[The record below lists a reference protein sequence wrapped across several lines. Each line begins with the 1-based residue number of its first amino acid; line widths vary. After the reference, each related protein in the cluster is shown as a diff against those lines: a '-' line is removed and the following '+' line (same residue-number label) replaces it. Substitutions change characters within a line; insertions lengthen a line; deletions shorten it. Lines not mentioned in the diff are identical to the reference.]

1 MVLRESSNFAL
12 AMTIKDF
19 HKAAIITPEH
29 EVSYAELMQY
39 IKGYAMLMKGTLND
53 GVSVSGTKKK
63 VLIFSENR
71 EEWVYAF
78 FAIWYNGDIAV
89 TVDATAT
96 VPDVAYIMKDSGAD
110 AIWVSPTTESVARE
124 AIAQAGIDIRV
135 LAIDGVEKST
145 EPVEAQ
151 MVFEADPNATTPL
164 EKTTLIIYTSGTTG
178 SPKGVMLSYENLEAN
193 IRSVSD
199 EVPIFNVE
207 RRTLMLLPVHHV
219 LPLMGS
225 VIAPITRGGGIAI
238 CPTMTGP
245 DIMNM
250 LCRGQ
255 IAIFIGVPRLWQTLY
270 TGIKKKIDEKWITR
284 TLFNICFRLQNRTLS
299 RFIFQSVHK
308 KMGGHLDYCVSGG
321 AALDREIGYGLK
333 ALGLDVLEGYGMTET
348 APIIAFTRPGD
359 YIPGCSGK
367 PLPSVEVKIVNGEL
381 CAKGDNLMLGYYNRP
396 EETAQVIDKDG
407 FLHTGDLASIDE
419 EGRVY
424 ITGRTK
430 EIIVLSNG
438 KNVQPNEI
446 EFQLEKF
453 DTYVKEAAVTENADQ
468 LVAIIV
474 PKENVNG
481 GQRPLTPSSLRGG
494 VNYPNNYPEEGDGQS
509 IEQLLKEKVIQPYNR
524 SVENYKKIM
533 KIVVYEGDLPRTK
546 LDKLQRFK
554 LKEIVN
560 GNVNVNGNGVQ
571 RPLTPSSLRGG
582 VSNGN
587 GSENLSPV
595 EAAVTKFIAAEK
607 HCDVRLTDH
616 IETDLALDSLDKV
629 SLQSYIEETFGVSV
643 NADEMADFG
652 SIADMCKH
660 ITEESSGNGNGGQR
674 PLTPSS
680 LRGGVSYGNETLASI
695 DWHDILVSSSASAAS
710 TNDLP
715 STKGIHAFMHSLYAK
730 LFNAYFRSN
739 NRLTI
744 KGMENVPAEGPA
756 IIAPNHQSYFDG
768 ALAVCGMSW
777 KGVRDY
783 YFYATEEHVNT
794 NGRRWM
800 AKRHNVIIMERKNLK
815 TSILKMA
822 EVLQA
827 GKRVVIFPEG
837 SRTFDGSLSSFKK
850 TFAILAKELNV
861 PIVPVC
867 IKGAY
872 EAMPRGRVLPTPHH
886 ITVEYL
892 PQVNVAAD
900 AELKDKSY
908 DEIAQKVQG
917 MILSC
922 LNSDK

>member
-1 MVLRESSNFAL
+1 MLQESSNFAP

-19 HKAAIITPEH
+19 HKAAIITPSH

-63 VLIFSENR
+63 VLVFSENR

-96 VPDVAYIMKDSGAD
+96 VSDVAYIMKDSGAD

-124 AIAQAGIDIRV
+124 AVAQAGIDIRMF
-135 LAIDGVEKST
+135 AIAGVEKST
-145 EPVEAQ
+145 EPVEAE

-164 EKTTLIIYTSGTTG
+164 EKTALIIYTSGTTG

-250 LCRGQ
+250 LCKGQ

-284 TLFNICFRLQNRTLS
+284 TLFNICYRLQNRTLS

-367 PLPSVEVKIVNGEL
+367 PLPSVEVKVVDGEL
-381 CAKGDNLMLGYYNRP
+381 CTKGDNLMLGYYNRP

-407 FLHTGDLASIDE
+407 FLHTGDLASIDA

-446 EFQLEKF
+446 EFQIEKF

-474 PKENVNG
+474 PQQAWAQGKSVAEM
-481 GQRPLTPSSLRGG
+481 
-494 VNYPNNYPEEGDGQS
+494 
-509 IEQLLKEKVIQPYNR
+509 EQQLKERVIQPYNR
-524 SVENYKKIM
+524 SVENYKKVM
-533 KIVVYEGDLPRTK
+533 KIVVFDGDLPRTK

-560 GNVNVNGNGVQ
+560 ANGNGNVNVNGNRNENLKPV
-571 RPLTPSSLRGG
+571 
-582 VSNGN
+582 
-587 GSENLSPV
+587 ENLSPV

-616 IETDLALDSLDKV
+616 VETDLALDSLDKV
-629 SLQSYIEETFGVSV
+629 SLQSFIEETFGVSI
-643 NADEMADFG
+643 NADEMADF
-652 SIADMCKH
+652 SSVADMCKH
-660 ITEESSGNGNGGQR
+660 ITDESNGNDNGN
-674 PLTPSS
+674 
-680 LRGGVSYGNETLASI
+680 GNETLATI
-695 DWHDILVSSSASAAS
+695 DWHDILTNTAAGSRACDATAGTPTTATAPTAQSAPAA
-710 TNDLP
+710 LP

-783 YFYATEEHVNT
+783 YFYATEDHVNT

>member
-1 MVLRESSNFAL
+1 
-12 AMTIKDF
+12 MTIKDF
-19 HKAAIITPEH
+19 HKAAIITPSH

-39 IKGYAMLMKGTLND
+39 IKGYAMLMKGALYD
-53 GVSVSGTKKK
+53 GVSASGTKKK
-63 VLIFSENR
+63 VLIFSENN

-96 VPDVAYIMKDSGAD
+96 VSDVAYIMKDSGAD

-124 AIAQAGIDIRV
+124 AVAQAGIDIRMF
-135 LAIDGVEKST
+135 AIAGVEKST
-145 EPVEAQ
+145 EPVEAE

-164 EKTTLIIYTSGTTG
+164 EKTALIIYTSGTTG

-250 LCRGQ
+250 LCKGQ

-284 TLFNICFRLQNRTLS
+284 TLFNICYRLQNRTLS

-367 PLPSVEVKIVNGEL
+367 PLPSVEVKIVDGEL
-381 CAKGDNLMLGYYNRP
+381 CTKGDNLMLGYYNRP

-407 FLHTGDLASIDE
+407 FLHTGDLASIDA

-446 EFQLEKF
+446 EFQIEKF

-474 PKENVNG
+474 PQQAWAQGKSVAEM
-481 GQRPLTPSSLRGG
+481 
-494 VNYPNNYPEEGDGQS
+494 
-509 IEQLLKEKVIQPYNR
+509 EQQLKERVIQPYNR
-524 SVENYKKIM
+524 SVENYKKVM
-533 KIVVYEGDLPRTK
+533 KIVVFDGDLPRTK

-554 LKEIVN
+554 LKEILN
-560 GNVNVNGNGVQ
+560 
-571 RPLTPSSLRGG
+571 LTPGPSPRERGAADKSG
-582 VSNGN
+582 KPV
-587 GSENLSPV
+587 ENLSPV

-616 IETDLALDSLDKV
+616 VETDLALDSLDKV
-629 SLQSYIEETFGVSV
+629 SLQSFIEETFGVSI
-643 NADEMADFG
+643 NADEMADF
-652 SIADMCKH
+652 SSVADMCKH
-660 ITEESSGNGNGGQR
+660 ITDESNGNDNGN
-674 PLTPSS
+674 
-680 LRGGVSYGNETLASI
+680 GNETLATI
-695 DWHDILVSSSASAAS
+695 DWHDILTNTAAGSRACDATAGTPTTATAPTAQSAPAA
-710 TNDLP
+710 LP

-768 ALAVCGMSW
+768 ALVVCGMSW

-783 YFYATEEHVNT
+783 YFYATEDHVNT

>member
-1 MVLRESSNFAL
+1 
-12 AMTIKDF
+12 MTIKDF
-19 HKAAIITPEH
+19 HKAAIITPSH

-39 IKGYAMLMKGTLND
+39 IKGYAMLMKGALYD
-53 GVSVSGTKKK
+53 GVSASGTKKK
-63 VLIFSENR
+63 VLIFSENN

-96 VPDVAYIMKDSGAD
+96 VSDVAYIMKDSGAD

-124 AIAQAGIDIRV
+124 AVAQAGIDIRMF
-135 LAIDGVEKST
+135 AIAGVEKST
-145 EPVEAQ
+145 EPVEAE

-164 EKTTLIIYTSGTTG
+164 EKTALIIYTSGTTG

-250 LCRGQ
+250 LCKGQ

-284 TLFNICFRLQNRTLS
+284 TLFNICYRLQNRTLS

-367 PLPSVEVKIVNGEL
+367 PLPSVEVKVVDGEL

-407 FLHTGDLASIDE
+407 FLHTGDLASIDA

-446 EFQLEKF
+446 EFQIEKF

-474 PKENVNG
+474 PQQAWAQGKSVAEM
-481 GQRPLTPSSLRGG
+481 
-494 VNYPNNYPEEGDGQS
+494 
-509 IEQLLKEKVIQPYNR
+509 EQQLKERVIQPYNR
-524 SVENYKKIM
+524 SVENYKKVM
-533 KIVVYEGDLPRTK
+533 KIVVFDGDLPRTK

-554 LKEIVN
+554 LKEILN
-560 GNVNVNGNGVQ
+560 
-571 RPLTPSSLRGG
+571 LTPGPSPRERGAADKSG
-582 VSNGN
+582 KPV
-587 GSENLSPV
+587 ENLSPV

-616 IETDLALDSLDKV
+616 VETDLALDSLDKV
-629 SLQSYIEETFGVSV
+629 SLQSFIEETFGVSI
-643 NADEMADFG
+643 NADEMADF
-652 SIADMCKH
+652 SSVADMCRH
-660 ITEESSGNGNGGQR
+660 ITAESNNLQSKMR
-674 PLTPSS
+674 
-680 LRGGVSYGNETLASI
+680 ETLATI
-695 DWHDILVSSSASAAS
+695 DWHDILTNTAAGSRACDATAGTPTTATAPTAQSAPAA
-710 TNDLP
+710 LP

-783 YFYATEEHVNT
+783 YFYATEDHVNT

-837 SRTFDGSLSSFKK
+837 SRTFDGSLSSFRK

>member
-1 MVLRESSNFAL
+1 MLQESSNFAP

-19 HKAAIITPEH
+19 HKAAIITPSH

-39 IKGYAMLMKGTLND
+39 IKGYAMLMKGALYD
-53 GVSVSGTKKK
+53 GASASGTKKK
-63 VLIFSENR
+63 VLIFSENN

-96 VPDVAYIMKDSGAD
+96 VSDVAYIMKDSGAD

-124 AIAQAGIDIRV
+124 AVAQAGIDIRMF
-135 LAIDGVEKST
+135 AIAGVEKST
-145 EPVEAQ
+145 EPVEAE

-164 EKTTLIIYTSGTTG
+164 EKTALIIYTSGTTG

-250 LCRGQ
+250 LCKGQ

-284 TLFNICFRLQNRTLS
+284 TLFNICYRLQNRTLS

-367 PLPSVEVKIVNGEL
+367 PLPSVEVKVVDGEL
-381 CAKGDNLMLGYYNRP
+381 CTKGDNLMLGYYNRP

-407 FLHTGDLASIDE
+407 FLHTGDLASIDA

-446 EFQLEKF
+446 EFQIEKF

-474 PKENVNG
+474 PNVNVNVNG
-481 GQRPLTPSSLRGG
+481 
-494 VNYPNNYPEEGDGQS
+494 NGQS
-509 IEQLLKEKVIQPYNR
+509 IEQLLKERVIQPYNR
-524 SVENYKKIM
+524 SVENYKKVM
-533 KIVVYEGDLPRTK
+533 KIVVFDGDLPRTK

-560 GNVNVNGNGVQ
+560 GNVNGNGNRNGNVNVNGNRNENLKPV
-571 RPLTPSSLRGG
+571 
-582 VSNGN
+582 
-587 GSENLSPV
+587 ENLSPV
-595 EAAVTKFIAAEK
+595 EAAVTKFVAAEK

-616 IETDLALDSLDKV
+616 VETDLALDSLDKV
-629 SLQSYIEETFGVSV
+629 SLQSFIEETFGVSI
-643 NADEMADFG
+643 NADEMADF
-652 SIADMCKH
+652 SSVADMCRH
-660 ITEESSGNGNGGQR
+660 ITAESNNLQSKMR
-674 PLTPSS
+674 
-680 LRGGVSYGNETLASI
+680 ETLATI
-695 DWHDILVSSSASAAS
+695 DWHDILTNTAAGSRACDATAGTPTTATAPTAQSAPAA
-710 TNDLP
+710 LP

-783 YFYATEEHVNT
+783 YFYATEDHVNT

-837 SRTFDGSLSSFKK
+837 SRTFDGSLSSFRK

>member
-1 MVLRESSNFAL
+1 MLQESSNFAP

-19 HKAAIITPEH
+19 HKAAIITPSH

-39 IKGYAMLMKGTLND
+39 IKGYAMLMKGALYD
-53 GVSVSGTKKK
+53 GVSASGTKKK
-63 VLIFSENR
+63 VLIFSENN

-96 VPDVAYIMKDSGAD
+96 VSDVAYIMKDSGAD

-124 AIAQAGIDIRV
+124 AVAQAGIDIRMF
-135 LAIDGVEKST
+135 AIAGVEKST
-145 EPVEAQ
+145 EPVEAE

-164 EKTTLIIYTSGTTG
+164 EKTALIIYTSGTTG

-250 LCRGQ
+250 LCKGQ

-284 TLFNICFRLQNRTLS
+284 TLFNICYRLQNRTLS

-367 PLPSVEVKIVNGEL
+367 PLPSVEVKVVDGEL
-381 CAKGDNLMLGYYNRP
+381 CTKGDNLMLGYYNRP

-407 FLHTGDLASIDE
+407 FLHTGDLASIDA

-446 EFQLEKF
+446 EFQIEKF

-474 PKENVNG
+474 PQQAWAQGKSVAEM
-481 GQRPLTPSSLRGG
+481 
-494 VNYPNNYPEEGDGQS
+494 
-509 IEQLLKEKVIQPYNR
+509 EQQLKERVIQPYNR
-524 SVENYKKIM
+524 SVENYKKVM
-533 KIVVYEGDLPRTK
+533 KIVVFDGDLPRTK

-560 GNVNVNGNGVQ
+560 ANGNGNVNVNGNRNENLKPV
-571 RPLTPSSLRGG
+571 
-582 VSNGN
+582 
-587 GSENLSPV
+587 ENLSPV

-616 IETDLALDSLDKV
+616 VETDLALDSLDKV
-629 SLQSYIEETFGVSV
+629 SLQSFIEETFGVSI
-643 NADEMADFG
+643 NADEMADF
-652 SIADMCKH
+652 SSVADMCKH
-660 ITEESSGNGNGGQR
+660 ITDESNGNDNGN
-674 PLTPSS
+674 
-680 LRGGVSYGNETLASI
+680 GNETLATI
-695 DWHDILVSSSASAAS
+695 DWHDILTNTAAGSRACDATAGTPTTATAPTAQSAPAA
-710 TNDLP
+710 LP

-783 YFYATEEHVNT
+783 YFYATEDHVNT

-837 SRTFDGSLSSFKK
+837 SRTFDGSLSSFRK

>member
-1 MVLRESSNFAL
+1 
-12 AMTIKDF
+12 MTIKDF
-19 HKAAIITPEH
+19 HKAAIITPSH

-39 IKGYAMLMKGTLND
+39 IKGYAMLMKGALYD
-53 GVSVSGTKKK
+53 GVSASGTKKK
-63 VLIFSENR
+63 VLIFSENN

-96 VPDVAYIMKDSGAD
+96 VSDVAYIMKDSGAD

-124 AIAQAGIDIRV
+124 AVAQAGIDIRMF
-135 LAIDGVEKST
+135 AIAGVEKST
-145 EPVEAQ
+145 EPVEAE

-164 EKTTLIIYTSGTTG
+164 EKTALIIYTSGTTG

-250 LCRGQ
+250 LCKGQ

-284 TLFNICFRLQNRTLS
+284 TLFNICYRLQNRTLS

-367 PLPSVEVKIVNGEL
+367 PLPSVEVKVVDGEL

-407 FLHTGDLASIDE
+407 FLHTGDLASIDA

-446 EFQLEKF
+446 EFQIETF

-474 PKENVNG
+474 PNVNVNVNG
-481 GQRPLTPSSLRGG
+481 
-494 VNYPNNYPEEGDGQS
+494 NGQS
-509 IEQLLKEKVIQPYNR
+509 IEQLLKERVIQPYNR
-524 SVENYKKIM
+524 SVENYKKVM
-533 KIVVYEGDLPRTK
+533 KIVVFDGDLPRTK

-560 GNVNVNGNGVQ
+560 ANGNGNVNVNGNRNENLKPV
-571 RPLTPSSLRGG
+571 
-582 VSNGN
+582 
-587 GSENLSPV
+587 ENLSPV

-616 IETDLALDSLDKV
+616 VETDLALDSLDKV
-629 SLQSYIEETFGVSV
+629 SLQSFIEETFGVSI
-643 NADEMADFG
+643 NADEMADF
-652 SIADMCKH
+652 SSVADMCKH
-660 ITEESSGNGNGGQR
+660 ITDESNGNDNGN
-674 PLTPSS
+674 
-680 LRGGVSYGNETLASI
+680 GNETLATI
-695 DWHDILVSSSASAAS
+695 DWHDILTNTAAGSRACDATAGTPTTATAPTAQSAPAA
-710 TNDLP
+710 LP

-783 YFYATEEHVNT
+783 YFYATEDHVNT

>member
-1 MVLRESSNFAL
+1 
-12 AMTIKDF
+12 MTIKDF
-19 HKAAIITPEH
+19 HKAAIITPSH

-39 IKGYAMLMKGTLND
+39 IKGYAMLMKGALYD
-53 GVSVSGTKKK
+53 GVSASGTKKK
-63 VLIFSENR
+63 VLIFSENN

-96 VPDVAYIMKDSGAD
+96 VSDVAYIMKDSGAD

-124 AIAQAGIDIRV
+124 AVAQAGIDIRMF
-135 LAIDGVEKST
+135 AIAGVEKST
-145 EPVEAQ
+145 EPVEAE

-164 EKTTLIIYTSGTTG
+164 EKTALIIYTSGTTG

-250 LCRGQ
+250 LCKGQ

-284 TLFNICFRLQNRTLS
+284 TLFNICYRLQNRTLS

-367 PLPSVEVKIVNGEL
+367 PLPSVEVKVVDGEL
-381 CAKGDNLMLGYYNRP
+381 CTKGDNLMLGYYNRP

-407 FLHTGDLASIDE
+407 FLHTGDLASIDA

-446 EFQLEKF
+446 EFQIEKF

-474 PKENVNG
+474 PNVNVNVNG
-481 GQRPLTPSSLRGG
+481 
-494 VNYPNNYPEEGDGQS
+494 NGQS
-509 IEQLLKEKVIQPYNR
+509 IEQLLKERVIQPYNR
-524 SVENYKKIM
+524 SVENYKKVM
-533 KIVVYEGDLPRTK
+533 KIVVFDGDLPRTK

-554 LKEIVN
+554 LNEIVNANGN
-560 GNVNVNGNGVQ
+560 GNVNVNGNRNENLKPV
-571 RPLTPSSLRGG
+571 
-582 VSNGN
+582 
-587 GSENLSPV
+587 ENLSPV

-616 IETDLALDSLDKV
+616 VETDLALDSLDKV
-629 SLQSYIEETFGVSV
+629 SLQSFIEETFGVSI
-643 NADEMADFG
+643 NADEMADF
-652 SIADMCKH
+652 SSVADMCKH
-660 ITEESSGNGNGGQR
+660 ITDESNGNDNGN
-674 PLTPSS
+674 
-680 LRGGVSYGNETLASI
+680 GNETLATI
-695 DWHDILVSSSASAAS
+695 DWHDILTNTAAGSRACDATAGTPTTATAPTAQSAPAA
-710 TNDLP
+710 LP

-783 YFYATEEHVNT
+783 YFYATEDHVNT